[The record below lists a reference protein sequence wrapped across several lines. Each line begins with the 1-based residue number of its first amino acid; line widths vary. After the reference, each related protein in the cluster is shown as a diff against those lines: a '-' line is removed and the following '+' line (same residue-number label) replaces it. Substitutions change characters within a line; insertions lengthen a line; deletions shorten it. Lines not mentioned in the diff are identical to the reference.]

1 MKRIL
6 ESPCRDMYLSR
17 LHQFYS
23 QAAELSMELFDESF
37 FDHADVSE
45 RNIQL
50 SLSDQYEAYENQN
63 DIL

>member
-1 MKRIL
+1 
-6 ESPCRDMYLSR
+6 MYLSR